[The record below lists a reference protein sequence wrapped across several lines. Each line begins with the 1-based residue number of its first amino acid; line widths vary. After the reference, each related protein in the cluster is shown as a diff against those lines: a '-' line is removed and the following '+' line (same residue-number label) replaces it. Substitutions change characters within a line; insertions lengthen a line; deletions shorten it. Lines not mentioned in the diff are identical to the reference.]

1 MDNRYKYRLKVKV
14 SENMNR
20 YNRYPIEQIDY
31 SRNQLM
37 VCFRNEWLLID
48 NNLYTLEQCTGIKDI
63 NNNLIYEND
72 ILKGDLIFKHIVKWY
87 NGSFYAV
94 SLLEGHEN
102 KYEQVLTQEW
112 VNLLRK
118 RIIREKLLF

>member
-14 SENMNR
+14 SGNMNR

-48 NNLYTLEQCTGIKDI
+48 NNLYTL
-63 NNNLIYEND
+63 
-72 ILKGDLIFKHIVKWY
+72 
-87 NGSFYAV
+87 
-94 SLLEGHEN
+94 
-102 KYEQVLTQEW
+102 
-112 VNLLRK
+112 
-118 RIIREKLLF
+118 